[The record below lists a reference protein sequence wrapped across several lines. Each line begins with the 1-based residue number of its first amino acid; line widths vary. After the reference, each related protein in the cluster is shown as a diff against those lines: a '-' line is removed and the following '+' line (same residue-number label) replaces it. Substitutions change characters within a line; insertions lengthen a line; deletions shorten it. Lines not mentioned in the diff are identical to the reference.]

1 MNKEIYVLVEKSFD
15 KWLANLVDEIYK
27 SLQPKVDLGSKKLLS
42 AKDVEAAYNQG
53 ISKIQVSKNTIVTAL
68 AADFIKEKQM
78 ILVVD

>member
-1 MNKEIYVLVEKSFD
+1 MNKEIYFLVEKSFD
-15 KWLANLVDEIYK
+15 KWLENLVDEIYK
-27 SLQPKVDLGSKKLLS
+27 SLQPKVDLGKKKLLS

-53 ISKIQVSKNTIVTAL
+53 SRKIQVSENTIITAM